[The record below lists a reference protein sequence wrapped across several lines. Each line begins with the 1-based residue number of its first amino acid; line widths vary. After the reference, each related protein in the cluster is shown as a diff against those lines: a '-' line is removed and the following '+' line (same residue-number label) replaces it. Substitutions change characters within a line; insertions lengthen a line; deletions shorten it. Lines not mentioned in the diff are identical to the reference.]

1 MLMALSRPNQKMVFI
16 ILLILFIFPMAL
28 TAQLKGE
35 RIAIGEKISLHS
47 EILGEER
54 PLLIYLPSEYEHSE
68 KSFPVLYLLDGEWH
82 FHHVSGIL
90 QFFDFSK
97 KEIQGIIV
105 AVVNTHRGRD
115 FSPSTWPGYKTYTGG
130 ADNFNLFLEKELIPF
145 IQHNYRTTLYNV
157 LAGHSLA
164 GTFSLYSFLTK
175 PELFDAYISLS
186 PCLFW
191 HDRFMLKMSE
201 KFLNTHQKLN
211 KILYIAHEYKEG
223 IQASTMEEFTT
234 ALRNQSPEG
243 LVWEV
248 LFKENDD
255 HFSYVHKAIYDGLEF
270 ILKKK

>member
-1 MLMALSRPNQKMVFI
+1 MQRLLIRFNQKMILI
-16 ILLILFIFPMAL
+16 ILIVLLIFPIAI
-28 TAQLKGE
+28 TAQQKGE
-35 RIAIGEKISLHS
+35 AITIGEKISLHS

-68 KSFPVLYLLDGEWH
+68 KSYPVLYLLDGEWH

-90 QFFDFSK
+90 QFFEFSK
-97 KEIQGIIV
+97 KDIQLIIV

-145 IQHNYRTTLYNV
+145 VQNNYRTAPFKV

-164 GTFSLYSFLTK
+164 GTFTLYSFLSR
-175 PELFDAYISLS
+175 PELFDAYISFS

-191 HDRFMLKMSE
+191 HDRYMLKISE

-234 ALRNQSPEG
+234 VLKNQTPEG
-243 LVWEV
+243 LVWAV

-270 ILKKK
+270 IFTKR